1 MAGVALLVIVLTI
14 AGDVLLR
21 DSFPAPRTPDCLV
34 PLVAVHAVDAV
45 PQLEE
50 GNTVQVAGAEMT
62 IETVWMILSL
72 LHSNDP
78 ILDWQMTMNTLGQS
92 VLHRILQKKSFLRII
107 FITK

>member
-21 DSFPAPRTPDCLV
+21 DSFPAPCTPDCLV

-45 PQLEE
+45 LQLQE

-62 IETVWMILSL
+62 VETVWMILTL
-72 LHSNDP
+72 LHSDDP
-78 ILDWQMTMNTLGQS
+78 ILD
-92 VLHRILQKKSFLRII
+92 
-107 FITK
+107 